1 MNKPFKIEQL
11 FIVINNSQLDKE
23 NFVFSEDAE
32 YPYFT
37 RTENNNGILGYVEY
51 LDEEHK
57 IKGNSLAVGMISMK
71 FHYMPHDFYAGQ
83 FTKTL
88 IPIFEGFDE
97 TLALFFIAILNKHSS
112 YYQSY
117 LVREFVSRVSNT
129 ICELPVIENPNPNHK
144 YTVDDIDWQYMRKRV
159 REFEEV
165 RVRELEEE
173 RVRELDAY
181 LKATGLDNCELT
193 DEEKKLIEAASKNNG
208 IKWGEFRVGDLFY
221 KVQSEKVKSFN
232 KKTDTKTEPDAEFS
246 LPLVNAKMGDNG
258 IMFYARPSD
267 VSSESM
273 TIDIVQNGAVAT
285 GKVYAQP
292 QRTGVLWD
300 AYLIKLIKEPQ
311 NMSSQTLFFLA
322 TSIEKTIRE
331 QFTYDKKATWERVK
345 EAKIT
350 LPIMSGAPN
359 WGYMEKYIR
368 ATEKLVIADVVKW
381 KNKQI
386 ELTKKVVNQEVS

>member
-11 FIVINNSQLDKE
+11 FLVINNPQLDKE
-23 NFVFSEDAE
+23 NFVFSEKAE

-51 LDEEHK
+51 LDDEH
-57 IKGNSLAVGMISMK
+57 IIQGNSLAVGMISMK
-71 FHYMPHDFYAGQ
+71 FHYMSHDFYAGQ

-88 IPIFEGFDE
+88 IPIFESFDE
-97 TLALFFIAILNKHSS
+97 TLALYFIGILNKHSS

-129 ICELPVIENPNPNHK
+129 ICELPVIESPNPNHK
-144 YTVDDIDWQYMRKRV
+144 YTVDDIDWQYMRKCV
-159 REFEEV
+159 RKFEEEC
-165 RVRELEEE
+165 VRELEEE
-173 RVRELDAY
+173 RVREFDTY
-181 LKATGLDNCELT
+181 LKATGLNNCELT
-193 DEEKKLIEAASKNNG
+193 DNEKKLIKSAYKNND
-208 IKWGEFRVGDLFY
+208 IQWGVFRVGDLFY

-232 KKTDTKTEPDAEFS
+232 KKTDTKTAPDAEFS

-300 AYLIKLIKEPQ
+300 AYLVKLISEPE
-311 NMSSQTLFFLA
+311 NMSPQILFFLA

-331 QFTYDKKATWERVK
+331 KFTYDKKATWERVK

-350 LPIMSGAPN
+350 LPVMSGVPN

-368 ATEKLVIADVVKW
+368 ATEKLVIVDVVKR
-381 KNKQI
+381 KDKQI
-386 ELTKKVVNQEVS
+386 ELMKKVVNQEVS